1 MAAIRRS
8 GGIVAWFWSGRLPSP
23 DGEAFARALEN
34 RRFRSIED
42 AASEEVSLGWVTPAD
57 PTGDSFDP
65 GDMASG
71 CGTWLRMRIDKKAL
85 PKAWLQIHR
94 DGAEKARGKKLSG
107 KERRELRDELMS
119 RLLPRVLPSVRLVD
133 ALLLHERK
141 AVLLFATGKG
151 LCETFGKLFF
161 TTFSLP
167 LVQADPYQM
176 ALRAGLSDEAIA
188 AMERLQPVPWPTGD
202 RSAAFRSMP
211 ALRRI
216 DTAGEGEVAASAEE
230 AP

>member
-23 DGEAFARALEN
+23 DGEAFARALQN

-42 AASEEVSLGWVTPAD
+42 AASEEVSIGWVTPAD
-57 PTGDSFDP
+57 PTGDSFDTA
-65 GDMASG
+65 DMASG
-71 CGTWLRMRIDKKAL
+71 PGTWLRMRLDKKAL
-85 PKAWLQIHR
+85 PKTWLQIHR
-94 DGAEKARGKKLSG
+94 DGAEKARGKRMSG

-119 RLLPRVLPSVRLVD
+119 RLLPRVLPTVRLID
-133 ALLLHERK
+133 ALLLPDRK

-151 LCETFGKLFF
+151 LCEAFSKLFF

-176 ALRAGLSDEAIA
+176 AHRAGLADEALA
-188 AMERLQPVPWPTGD
+188 ALERLQPVPWPTGD
-202 RSAAFRSMP
+202 RSAAIRSLP
-211 ALRRI
+211 PLRRI
-216 DTAGEGEVAASAEE
+216 DAQGEAEQAAAAEE